1 MEKDHLEIL
10 LEDMHGKFD
19 LIIEGHAAL
28 DRKIDNKFEEL
39 NEKIAFNSFK
49 IDALNTKIDGV
60 EAKLSQ
66 KIDDVETKLTQKI
79 NAVETK
85 LTQKIDAVETKL
97 TQKIDG
103 VEAKLSQKIDGVAA
117 DLKATDAR
125 LSAKIDG
132 VAVDLSAHRADT
144 ELHHGVYQV
153 KDPSAC

>member
-79 NAVETK
+79 
-85 LTQKIDAVETKL
+85 
-97 TQKIDG
+97 DG